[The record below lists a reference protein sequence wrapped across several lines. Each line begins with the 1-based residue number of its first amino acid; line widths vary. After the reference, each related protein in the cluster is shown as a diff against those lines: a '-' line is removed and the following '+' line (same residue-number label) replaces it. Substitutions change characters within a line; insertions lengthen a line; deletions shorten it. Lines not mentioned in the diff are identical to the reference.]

1 MKRAN
6 QYRSTLESAL
16 IATVKLGLLYAWLA
30 HGVDWA
36 GNVFAFWVW
45 LVFAFSLLLL
55 LAYSALP
62 NLPLRI
68 ARPYL
73 AWLWRL
79 LTWAQIVVLVGAG
92 HAVLAW
98 VMVLSWVL
106 AHALAG
112 TVDQKEKGAQA

>member
-1 MKRAN
+1 MT
-6 QYRSTLESAL
+6 RSHQHATLENAVL
-16 IATVKLGLLYAWLA
+16 EVIRLGLLWAWLA
-30 HGVDWA
+30 QGMAWA
-36 GNVFAFWVW
+36 GNVLTFWVW
-45 LVFAFSLLLL
+45 LLFALAVLLL

-68 ARPYL
+68 TRPYL

-112 TVDQKEKGAQA
+112 TIDQNKKMA

>member
-6 QYRSTLESAL
+6 QYRATLESAL

-45 LVFAFSLLLL
+45 LVFALAVLLL

-68 ARPYL
+68 TRPYL

-112 TVDQKEKGAQA
+112 TIDQNKKMA

>member
-6 QYRSTLESAL
+6 QCRSTLESAL
-16 IATVKLGLLYAWLA
+16 IATAKLGLLYAWLA
-30 HGVDWA
+30 HGVEWA

-45 LVFAFSLLLL
+45 LVFALAVLLLPAY
-55 LAYSALP
+55 LAHP

-68 ARPYL
+68 TRPHL
-73 AWLWRL
+73 AWLWRS
-79 LTWAQIVVLVGAG
+79 LTWVQIAVLAGAG

-106 AHALAG
+106 AHALIEAVNQG
-112 TVDQKEKGAQA
+112 EEGSKA